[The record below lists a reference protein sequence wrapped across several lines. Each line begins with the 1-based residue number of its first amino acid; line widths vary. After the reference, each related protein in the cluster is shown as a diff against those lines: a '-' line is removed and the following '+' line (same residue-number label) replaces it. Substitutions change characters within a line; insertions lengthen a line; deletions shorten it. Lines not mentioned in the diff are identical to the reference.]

1 LLAVPLNWDK
11 YKQIQDNIFD
21 LIGLT
26 PLFRLPKIS
35 EKVGANILGKIEWYS
50 PTGSL
55 KDRIYFTMINEAI
68 KRGDL
73 KPGMEILE
81 SSTGNAGIACAFVGR
96 MLNYPVTI
104 VMPEG
109 MSQERRKLM
118 AAYGANL
125 IFTPGGESDVDLCLG
140 KVKELKEANPGK
152 YWEPA
157 QFSNPDNV
165 LAHYETTGKEIWEQ
179 TGGVIDAFIASQGT
193 GGTITGVGQ
202 YLRTRK
208 PQLMLYAIEPTE
220 APLLAHR
227 RWGSHRI
234 EGIGDGFVP
243 RNLDLSIL
251 NGVIT
256 TTSDEALE
264 MAQWLSREEGLF
276 CGISSGCNIAAALKL
291 LKRHPELETIV
302 TMINDSGQRYFSTP
316 LCGEPKH
323 LDIPDRDHPMDKRT
337 IEELDKYQHTWEIIE

>member
-1 LLAVPLNWDK
+1 MPLNWVK
-11 YKQIQDNIFD
+11 YKQIQENIFD

-35 EKVGANILGKIEWYS
+35 EKAGTNILGKIEWYS

-55 KDRIYFTMINEAI
+55 KDRIYFKMIHEAI
-68 KRGDL
+68 ARGDL
-73 KPGMEILE
+73 KPGMEIIE
-81 SSTGNAGIACAFVGR
+81 SSTGNAGIACSFVGR

-118 AAYGANL
+118 AAHGARIIL
-125 IFTPGGESDVDLCLG
+125 TPGGESDVDLCLE

-152 YWEPA
+152 SWEPA
-157 QFSNPDNV
+157 QFSNPDNI
-165 LAHYETTGKEIWEQ
+165 LAHYGTTGQEIWEQ
-179 TGGVIDAFIASQGT
+179 TGGKVDAFIASQGT
-193 GGTITGVGQ
+193 GGTITGVGR
-202 YLRTRK
+202 YLREQNPK
-208 PQLMLYAIEPTE
+208 VKLYAIEPTE

-227 RWGSHRI
+227 KWGSHRI

-243 RNLDLSIL
+243 YNLDLSIL
-251 NGVIT
+251 DGIIT

-276 CGISSGCNIAAALKL
+276 CGISSGCNVAAALKL
-291 LKRHPELETIV
+291 VKKHPELKSIV

-323 LDIPDRDHPMDKRT
+323 LDVPDRDHPMDEITKN
-337 IEELDKYQHTWEIIE
+337 ELDKYQHNWEIIE